1 MTCKCKLQL
10 FMLGVKSTL
19 QTCKHVNVIPTL
31 MLLPFMKVVYK
42 KIFHAKEKESRKL
55 AAQAEGKSLLY

>member
-1 MTCKCKLQL
+1 
-10 FMLGVKSTL
+10 
-19 QTCKHVNVIPTL
+19 

>member
-1 MTCKCKLQL
+1 
-10 FMLGVKSTL
+10 MLGVKSTL